1 MSATLRLV
9 GALAL
14 LVALLGLSAPSKA
27 QSSPNP
33 ASCIAVARDIHRYAI
48 LYRAGAPD
56 RWGDTLPRM
65 VELWRSLERSE
76 AYALMGNR
84 DAWDEWWAKECYEKV
99 LAALERQ

>member
-14 LVALLGLSAPSKA
+14 LMTLLGLSAPSQA

-33 ASCIAVARDIHRYAI
+33 AACIAVARDLHLYAI

-76 AYALMGNR
+76 AYALLGNR
-84 DAWDEWWAKECYEKV
+84 DAWDAYWVRCYESTLFRLGV
-99 LAALERQ
+99 E